1 MTLRPFSNLS
11 ESSFHESQW
20 LEDIPVRLRR
30 LAFLTSTEQTLI
42 CHVSGA
48 QRDQIES
55 VTKSKH
61 IFFVRQ

>member
-1 MTLRPFSNLS
+1 MKLRPFSNLS
-11 ESSFHESQW
+11 ESSFHESKW
-20 LEDIPVRLRR
+20 LEGIPVRPKR
-30 LAFLTSTEQTLI
+30 LAVLTSTEQTLI

-61 IFFVRQ
+61 TFFVRQ